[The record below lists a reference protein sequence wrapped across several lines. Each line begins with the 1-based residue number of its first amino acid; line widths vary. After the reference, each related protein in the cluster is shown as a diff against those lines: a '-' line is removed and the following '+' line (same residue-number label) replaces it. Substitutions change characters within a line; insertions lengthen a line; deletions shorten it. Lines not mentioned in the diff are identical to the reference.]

1 MGKTSPRVPK
11 AMNTARGRR
20 PPPPPSIA
28 SSSRRTEG
36 RGLCG
41 GGGGCGLW
49 AFPGENMGSNHFP
62 FGPRYFR
69 PDPVRARPNKLS
81 RRLLDSRSS
90 ARHRRLHFSAGAA
103 ATATAT
109 ATVPRA
115 PEKAPRRIYV
125 RWPPTRFVPW
135 RCFSVRMFAMAAAA
149 AAGVWRWRLVFATR
163 ARGVFVEMP
172 MRVSRACTAALG
184 HSSGKSPC

>member
-1 MGKTSPRVPK
+1 
-11 AMNTARGRR
+11 
-20 PPPPPSIA
+20 
-28 SSSRRTEG
+28 
-36 RGLCG
+36 
-41 GGGGCGLW
+41 
-49 AFPGENMGSNHFP
+49 MGSNHFP

-109 ATVPRA
+109 VPRA

-125 RWPPTRFVPW
+125 RWPPTSLDRVL
-135 RCFSVRMFAMAAAA
+135 
-149 AAGVWRWRLVFATR
+149 RLC
-163 ARGVFVEMP
+163 ARLEP
-172 MRVSRACTAALG
+172 SEL
-184 HSSGKSPC
+184 SSGKRRY

>member
-1 MGKTSPRVPK
+1 M
-11 AMNTARGRR
+11 A
-20 PPPPPSIA
+20 
-28 SSSRRTEG
+28 
-36 RGLCG
+36 CG
-41 GGGGCGLW
+41 PFQVKIW
-49 AFPGENMGSNHFP
+49 ALTTFRLGPDT
-62 FGPRYFR
+62 FG
-69 PDPVRARPNKLS
+69 PVRARPNKLS

-103 ATATAT
+103 ATAT

-135 RCFSVRMFAMAAAA
+135 RCFSVRMFAMAAA